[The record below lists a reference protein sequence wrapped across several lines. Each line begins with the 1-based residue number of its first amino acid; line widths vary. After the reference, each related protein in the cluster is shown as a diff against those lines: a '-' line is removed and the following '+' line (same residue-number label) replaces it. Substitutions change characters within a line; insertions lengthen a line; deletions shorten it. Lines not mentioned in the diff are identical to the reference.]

1 LSRPLE
7 DCGDAPRSLE
17 FAILVWTIPAP
28 VVQIHIAI
36 PAPDASGRV
45 ERLHHSANS
54 LKRGPPA
61 FILNLNFP
69 AVRVV
74 NFPPSGT
81 PSPFPVHA
89 GHHAKLNAQPAETLQ
104 SRSRTPITLALKKPR
119 VDELLAHL
127 AGMPF

>member
-1 LSRPLE
+1 MPFFAPPSSRTL
-7 DCGDAPRSLE
+7 PR
-17 FAILVWTIPAP
+17 
-28 VVQIHIAI
+28 Q
-36 PAPDASGRV
+36 
-45 ERLHHSANS
+45 RLISP
-54 LKRGPPA
+54 PPA

-69 AVRVV
+69 ACPCGQ
-74 NFPPSGT
+74 FPPSDT

-104 SRSRTPITLALKKPR
+104 SRSRTPITLALKKRR

>member
-1 LSRPLE
+1 MKIARN
-7 DCGDAPRSLE
+7 APRLLE

-36 PAPDASGRV
+36 PATDASGRV

-74 NFPPSGT
+74 NFPPSDT

-104 SRSRTPITLALKKPR
+104 SRSRTPITLALKKRR

>member
-1 LSRPLE
+1 M
-7 DCGDAPRSLE
+7 LE

-36 PAPDASGRV
+36 PATDASGRV

-74 NFPPSGT
+74 NFPPSDT
-81 PSPFPVHA
+81 PSPLPVHA
-89 GHHAKLNAQPAETLQ
+89 GHHAKLNAPPAETLQ